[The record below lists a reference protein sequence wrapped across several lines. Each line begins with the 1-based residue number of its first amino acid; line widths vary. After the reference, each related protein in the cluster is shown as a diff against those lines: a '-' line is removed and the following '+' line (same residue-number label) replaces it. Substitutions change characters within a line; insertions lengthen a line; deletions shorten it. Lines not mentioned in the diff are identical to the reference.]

1 MPNSNIDRC
10 EKYFLKYLNSFVK
23 KIHDKKILDIGC
35 GNGDHTVV
43 FCKNKNK
50 VTGLDVV
57 DLRFEEYK
65 KNFKF
70 VKSSGRILPF
80 KNNSFDIVISLD
92 VIEHVKNDDFFV
104 EEIYRVLKKD
114 GRILIAT
121 PNKNRLSNIL
131 LKLMGKPIKYP
142 YLIGKSKNL
151 GNMIHIREY
160 LESELYDL
168 FQKHNFKKIKIKKFW
183 FGLRGFLNIG
193 VEQPLFN
200 QFHSIHL
207 LTAKK

>member
-10 EKYFLKYLNSFVK
+10 EKYFLKYLNSFASK
-23 KIHDKKILDIGC
+23 LHGKKILDIGC
-35 GNGDHTVV
+35 GNGDHTVI
-43 FCKNKNK
+43 FCRNKNK
-50 VTGLDVV
+50 VVGLDIT

-70 VKSSGRILPF
+70 IKSTGHKLPF
-80 KNNSFDIVISLD
+80 KNNYFDVVISLD
-92 VIEHVKNDDFFV
+92 VIEHVKNDNYFV
-104 EEIYRVLKKD
+104 REIYRVLKSD
-114 GRILIAT
+114 GKILIAT
-121 PNKNRLSNIL
+121 PNRDRLSNIL

-142 YLIGKSKNL
+142 YLIGNSKKF
-151 GNMIHIREY
+151 GKMIHVREY

-168 FQKHNFKKIKIKKFW
+168 FQKHNFKKISVKKFW

-193 VEQPLFN
+193 VTKPLFDR
-200 QFHSIHL
+200 FHSIHL